1 MVANTIAT
9 GVNFELVDVIFQ
21 FSNTRKAYFMICQ
34 RGPGAFID
42 GTRQMIHDSLADG
55 AGFQKLYCSAS
66 SHISERISVL
76 TSLRYFLATFLAKVR
91 YSDLSY
97 MCWQYLLG
105 TPVMF
110 LKPSWYHKFRHLIL
124 FRDQSES
131 IFQLQLIRLYHGQV
145 SIDSVPFSLLNIHF
159 PDNGVMDIGLYG
171 GRQKWRE
178 SG

>member
-1 MVANTIAT
+1 MQPLFVTVHAVTFSTCRITSEGSRIFAVLDDIIDHTLRNLHIVQKNLLFWQSTAEVSIKKCLLSVVVANSIAT
-9 GVNFELVDVIFQ
+9 GVNFELVDVMFQ

-76 TSLRYFLATFLAKVR
+76 TSLRYSLATFLAKVR

-97 MCWQYLLG
+97 MCWLYLLG
-105 TPVMF
+105 T
-110 LKPSWYHKFRHLIL
+110 L
-124 FRDQSES
+124 
-131 IFQLQLIRLYHGQV
+131 
-145 SIDSVPFSLLNIHF
+145 
-159 PDNGVMDIGLYG
+159 
-171 GRQKWRE
+171 
-178 SG
+178 